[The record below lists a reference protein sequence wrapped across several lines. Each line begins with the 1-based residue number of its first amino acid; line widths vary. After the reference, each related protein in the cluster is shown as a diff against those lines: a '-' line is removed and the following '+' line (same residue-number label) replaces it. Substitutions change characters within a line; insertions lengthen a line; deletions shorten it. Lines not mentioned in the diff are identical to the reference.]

1 MSKQQKLIL
10 LVAVLVMA
18 NIWRW
23 YITGEPAEE
32 TRANSEVVTPEE
44 LLVHA
49 SVAGEA
55 GSSHAMRGDLF
66 QVKVSPREKI
76 IKPIAKPVS
85 KTLVPE
91 KTPLQLE
98 QEAIQTDML
107 RVRYLGVVVRKGRA
121 QAYLAQG
128 TETYLVYA
136 GDMVA
141 HRYKVE
147 RVTLE
152 AIELFDQ
159 KVNIRQTIP
168 LTGK

>member
-44 LLVHA
+44 LLAHA

-55 GSSHAMRGDLF
+55 GTSHAMRRDLF

-76 IKPIAKPVS
+76 IKPIAKPVRCRYS
-85 KTLVPE
+85 IHGCVGGIYYRCRDTGGNTHRN
-91 KTPLQLE
+91 TPAANRNAYPNPI
-98 QEAIQTDML
+98 AIKYTI
-107 RVRYLGVVVRKGRA
+107 A
-121 QAYLAQG
+121 
-128 TETYLVYA
+128 
-136 GDMVA
+136 VA
-141 HRYKVE
+141 IIGSY
-147 RVTLE
+147 
-152 AIELFDQ
+152 I
-159 KVNIRQTIP
+159 NIRASRWRP
-168 LTGK
+168 LRDASLGQAVGQAHCDQD